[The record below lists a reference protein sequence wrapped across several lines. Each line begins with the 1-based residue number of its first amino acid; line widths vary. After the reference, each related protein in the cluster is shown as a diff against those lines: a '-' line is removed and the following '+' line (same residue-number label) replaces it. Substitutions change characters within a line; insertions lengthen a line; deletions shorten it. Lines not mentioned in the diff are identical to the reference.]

1 MSLSLVTTADART
14 LSERLRQRDAAAWEA
29 LVADQY
35 ARLYSLHLRLTGDRE
50 AAADLTQET
59 FAAAYRGAHTFA
71 GRARPDVWLY
81 GIALNRNRDW
91 HRKAGHQDPAEPLGE
106 ELADPEPT
114 PEQVAEL
121 RERSDVVLDAVR
133 RLPTIYRHV
142 VALRYFADVPT
153 KEIAAAEGIAE
164 VAVRWRLHKAL
175 RKLWVMLEAK
185 LGKEPEDEPGAA
197 GQLRIAP

>member
-1 MSLSLVTTADART
+1 MSLSLLTTTDVRT
-14 LSERLRQRDAAAWEA
+14 LGERLRQREPAAWER

-35 ARLYSLHLRLTGDRE
+35 ARLYNLHLRLTGDRE

-59 FAAAYRGAHTFA
+59 FAAAYRSAHTFA
-71 GRARPDVWLY
+71 GRSRPEVWLY
-81 GIALNRNRDW
+81 AVALNHNRTW
-91 HRKAGHQDPAEPLGE
+91 QRRAGRSEVPGELKEDLPDP
-106 ELADPEPT
+106 DPT
-114 PEQVAEL
+114 PEQIAEL
-121 RERSDVVLDAVR
+121 RERSDLVLDAVR
-133 RLPTIYRHV
+133 RLPTVYRHT

-175 RKLWVMLEAK
+175 RKLWVLLEAK

>member
-1 MSLSLVTTADART
+1 MSLSLLTTTDVRT
-14 LSERLRQRDAAAWEA
+14 LGERLRQREPAAWER

-35 ARLYSLHLRLTGDRE
+35 ARLYNLHLRLTGDRE

-81 GIALNRNRDW
+81 GIALNHNRDW
-91 HRKAGHQDPAEPLGE
+91 RRKAGHE
-106 ELADPEPT
+106 ELEGEPGVDLPDSDPS

-121 RERSDVVLDAVR
+121 RERSEVVLEAVR

-175 RKLWVMLEAK
+175 RKLWVLLEAK